1 DALRL
6 PVGDELRL
14 QLEPLRIGQPAE
26 PPHNQR
32 EGGHQHRGWS
42 ARREDLLTARVR
54 FTRARAGCHRG
65 VLPRTRISGPTR
77 RLRGGPRLNQS
88 ADSSNSWRP
97 FLIWAM
103 NRSASEPSPPPAAK
117 ASLPP
122 SPDLFRASRNLVEDA
137 GARTLNLERRLIE
150 LLEALLDVGH
160 EPVGVRAVPA
170 ARSEGFPAAEPG
182 LVPGEA
188 ESD

>member
-1 DALRL
+1 M
-6 PVGDELRL
+6 
-14 QLEPLRIGQPAE
+14 
-26 PPHNQR
+26 
-32 EGGHQHRGWS
+32 
-42 ARREDLLTARVR
+42 
-54 FTRARAGCHRG
+54 
-65 VLPRTRISGPTR
+65 
-77 RLRGGPRLNQS
+77 
-88 ADSSNSWRP
+88 
-97 FLIWAM
+97 WAM

-122 SPDLFRASRNLVEDA
+122 SPDLFRARRNLIEDA

-188 ESD
+188 ESGRRRRSEDAQSRAPTHRTPGGPS